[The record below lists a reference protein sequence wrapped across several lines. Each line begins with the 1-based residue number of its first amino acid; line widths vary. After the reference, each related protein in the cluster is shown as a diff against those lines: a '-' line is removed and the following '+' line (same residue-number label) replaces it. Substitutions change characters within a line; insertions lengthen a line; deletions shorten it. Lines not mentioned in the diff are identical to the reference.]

1 MMLTLVFAFMQ
12 DVTAYRVGKIVTVTS
27 EAIDD
32 GVIVVKEGRIVALG
46 RASDVAIPEGAT
58 VVDQSANWAVPGF
71 VDLHC
76 HVGGGRGWDI
86 NDMVLPTNPGLG
98 TRPTVQPNAE
108 ELLNGAAAGVTT
120 VLYIPGSGTNMGG
133 FGTLMKT
140 AGGDTVEDLVIRYPG
155 ALKVAQAWNPERGA
169 GDVGHTRGGMWW
181 NLRETLD
188 RAKVYDRAWTDFE
201 TGASTVKPAE
211 DPELEPMR
219 GLVQKKFPVIIHT
232 ADARDVMG
240 TMRMFH
246 DDYDLW
252 MIVTHGEF
260 GAYKIAH
267 EAAKRGVYVNVGP
280 RNFDFAYPYFGYM
293 ENHIQGIAA
302 GYYDA
307 GVRRLS
313 LCTDSPVIPQESLQ
327 LQGTYSAM
335 LGLPVDAALR
345 ALTIEPARAI
355 GIDGDAGSLE
365 VGKTADIVFWTG
377 DPLDVRRY
385 VTMTVI
391 RGKAVYDVTREK
403 RRY

>member
-1 MMLTLVFAFMQ
+1 M
-12 DVTAYRVGKIVTVTS
+12 I
-27 EAIDD
+27 
-32 GVIVVKEGRIVALG
+32 
-46 RASDVAIPEGAT
+46 
-58 VVDQSANWAVPGF
+58 
-71 VDLHC
+71 DLHC
-76 HVGGGRGWDI
+76 HIGGGRQWDI

-108 ELLNGAAAGVTT
+108 ELLDGAAAGVTT

-133 FGTLMKT
+133 FGTLMHT
-140 AGGDTVEDLVIRYPG
+140 AGGDTVDSLVIRYPG

-181 NLRETLD
+181 NLRQTLD
-188 RAKVYDRAWTDFE
+188 RAKEYDRRWTDFE
-201 TGASTVKPAE
+201 SGASQENPGIDTE
-211 DPELEPMR
+211 MELMR
-219 GLVQKKFPVIIHT
+219 GLIQKKYPVIIHT

-246 DDYDLW
+246 DDYALW

-293 ENHIQGIAA
+293 ENHVQGIAA

-313 LCTDSPVIPQESLQ
+313 LCTDSPVIPQESLP

-335 LGLPVDAALR
+335 MGLPVDAALR

-355 GIDGDAGSLE
+355 GIDRDAGSLE
-365 VGKTADIVFWTG
+365 VGKVADLALWTG
-377 DPLDVRRY
+377 DPLDVRSY

-391 RGKAVYDVTREK
+391 GGKAVYDIRKDK

>member
-1 MMLTLVFAFMQ
+1 MILLMFTALFAQ

-27 EAIDD
+27 EPIND
-32 GVIVVKEGRIVALG
+32 GVIVVTDGRITALG
-46 RASDVAIPEGAT
+46 PAKDVEIPAGAK
-58 VVDQSANWAVPGF
+58 VIDQPATWAVPGF
-71 VDLHC
+71 IDLHC

-108 ELLNGAAAGVTT
+108 ELLDGAAAGVTT

-133 FGTLMKT
+133 FGTLMHT
-140 AGGDTVEDLVIRYPG
+140 AGGDTVDELVLRYPG

-188 RAKVYDRAWTDFE
+188 RAKAYDAAWNAHE
-201 TGASTVKPAE
+201 AGGGEKPAV
-211 DPELEPMR
+211 DPELELMR
-219 GLVQKKFPVIIHT
+219 GLIQKKFPVIIHT

-240 TMRMFH
+240 TIRMFT
-246 DDYDLW
+246 DDFGLW

-267 EAAKRGVYVNVGP
+267 EAAKRGTYVNVGP

-293 ENHIQGIAA
+293 ENHMQGIAA
-302 GYYDA
+302 GYWDA

-313 LCTDSPVIPQESLQ
+313 LCTDSPVIPQESLH

-335 LGLPVDAALR
+335 MGLPVDAALR

-355 GIDGDAGSLE
+355 GIDRDAGSLE
-365 VGKTADIVFWTG
+365 VGKRADFALWTG
-377 DPLDVRRY
+377 DPLDVRRF

-391 RGKAVYDVTREK
+391 DGKVVYDTSRDR